1 MRRCLL
7 ALLLVMALSLS
18 GLVVAGHSVAM
29 RAPRGPALQP
39 STPRAVST
47 LSRSDVNGDCAID
60 LLDLAL
66 VSASYHA
73 PYPFPHAQA
82 DINGDGA
89 IDLLDLVLVA
99 MNYGWRCPGN
109 NILVAPSC
117 SQFDVPRNDDPYLAE
132 ECVCL
137 QNADGAVADLS
148 GWHVR
153 DEQGN
158 RYEFPP
164 FSLPGGAY
172 VRLHTGIGINTG
184 TDLYWG
190 RDSEVWDNSGDTVF
204 VYDDEWQLVERYHY
218 GISAPTSVWTPTP
231 TPRVSITPLPTSS
244 PTPRPTSTP
253 LPTRTPTPSQST
265 CISAADTW
273 NHLYQYA
280 CVEYDVVF
288 THFDPSSNTAFLDSH
303 LPYKDHF
310 ATVIYGDWRGCWP
323 AAPEVYFSGKR
334 IRVVGPL
341 RWYPNYNQP
350 QIVVANC
357 SDVQIVQ

>member
-1 MRRCLL
+1 
-7 ALLLVMALSLS
+7 
-18 GLVVAGHSVAM
+18 
-29 RAPRGPALQP
+29 
-39 STPRAVST
+39 
-47 LSRSDVNGDCAID
+47 VNGDCAID

-82 DINGDGA
+82 DINGDGV

-99 MNYGWRCPGN
+99 MNYGWRCPRN

-117 SQFDVPRNDDPYLAE
+117 SQFDPPPNDDPYLAE

-137 QNADGAVADLS
+137 QNVDGPVADLS

-204 VYDDEWQLVERYHY
+204 VYDDEWQLVERYSY
-218 GISAPTSVWTPTP
+218 SSDNPQPVPTLTPFATLFPTAWPTSPGQTATPT
-231 TPRVSITPLPTSS
+231 LPS
-244 PTPRPTSTP
+244 PSSTP
-253 LPTRTPTPSQST
+253 LPTRTPTPSQSP

-273 NHLYQYA
+273 NHLDQYA
-280 CVEYDVVF
+280 CVEYDVVYAY
-288 THFDPSSNTAFLDSH
+288 FDQSSNTAFLDSH
-303 LPYKDHF
+303 YPYSDHF
-310 ATVIYGDWRGCWP
+310 ATVIYDKRGCWP
-323 AAPEVYFSGKR
+323 EAPEVYFRGKR
-334 IRVVGPL
+334 IRVVGTLQRYRP
-341 RWYPNYNQP
+341 YNQP

>member
-1 MRRCLL
+1 MRRCVLS
-7 ALLLVMALSLS
+7 LLLVMALSLS
-18 GLVVAGHSVAM
+18 GLLVVDPSVAM
-29 RAPRGPALQP
+29 RAPRGPTLQP

-47 LSRSDVNGDCAID
+47 LARGDVNGDCAID

-66 VSASYHA
+66 VSASYLA

-89 IDLLDLVLVA
+89 IDLLDLVFVA

-109 NILVAPSC
+109 NVLVAPSC
-117 SQFDVPRNDDPYLAE
+117 SRFDPPSNDDPYLAE

-137 QNADGAVADLS
+137 QNVDGTVADLN

-172 VRLHTGIGINTG
+172 VRLHTGIGISTG

-218 GISAPTSVWTPTP
+218 DISAPTSVWTPTS

-244 PTPRPTSTP
+244 PTPRLTS
-253 LPTRTPTPSQST
+253 TPTPSQST

-273 NHLYQYA
+273 NHLNQYV

-303 LPYKDHF
+303 LPYNDNF
-310 ATVIYGDWRGCWP
+310 ATVIYGNWRDCWP
-323 AAPEVYFSGKR
+323 EAPEVYFRGKR
-334 IRVVGPL
+334 IRVVGTLQRYRP
-341 RWYPNYNQP
+341 YNQP
-350 QIVVANC
+350 QIVVTNC

>member
-7 ALLLVMALSLS
+7 PLLLVMALSLS
-18 GLVVAGHSVAM
+18 GLLVVGRTVAM

-39 STPRAVST
+39 TTPRAVST

-99 MNYGWRCPGN
+99 MNYGWRCPRS

-117 SQFDVPRNDDPYLAE
+117 SRFDPPRNDDPYLAE

-137 QNADGAVADLS
+137 QNVDGPAADLS

-164 FSLPGGAY
+164 FGLPGGAY

-204 VYDDEWQLVERYHY
+204 VYDDEWQLVERYSY
-218 GISAPTSVWTPTP
+218 RSGYPPPVPTSTPAA
-231 TPRVSITPLPTSS
+231 
-244 PTPRPTSTP
+244 TP
-253 LPTRTPTPSQST
+253 LPTRPQTPTPPMATPTPS
-265 CISAADTW
+265 
-273 NHLYQYA
+273 
-280 CVEYDVVF
+280 
-288 THFDPSSNTAFLDSH
+288 
-303 LPYKDHF
+303 
-310 ATVIYGDWRGCWP
+310 
-323 AAPEVYFSGKR
+323 AAPAHVVIRYVFYDGVVPRVESDEYAEIMNQGGGTVNLAGWRLNAGDPGQDFTFPSFGLLPGRSCRVYTNEVHPETGGFSFRSGHAIWNNDR
-334 IRVVGPL
+334 DCGDL
-341 RWYPNYNQP
+341 FDASGAP
-350 QIVVANC
+350 QSHYC
-357 SDVQIVQ
+357 Y